1 MTAEQYA
8 RISAPFRTPGRT
20 RLLNL
25 LNRLL
30 TSLCYVLYPLLLL
43 FLALQRDARFF
54 RALII
59 PAIAF
64 VLLSVV
70 RKRINFPRPY
80 QVLEIQPLIHKDTK
94 GKSMPSRHVF
104 CVFMIAM
111 TYLWIVPPMGG
122 ILLAVGVLLAAVRV
136 IGGVHFPRDVL
147 AGAAVGI
154 LAGLLG
160 YWLL

>member
-8 RISAPFRTPGRT
+8 HISAPFRTPGRT
-20 RLLNL
+20 RLLNF

-30 TSLCYVLYPLLLL
+30 TGLCYVLYPLLLL
-43 FLALQRDARFF
+43 YLAIQWDTRIL
-54 RALII
+54 RALIT

-64 VLLSVV
+64 VLLSIV

-80 QVLEIQPLIHKDTK
+80 QVLEIRPLIHKDTK

-111 TYLWIVPPMGG
+111 TYLWILPQMG
-122 ILLAVGVLLAAVRV
+122 ILLLAVGVLLAAVRV

-154 LAGLLG
+154 AAGLLG

>member
-30 TSLCYVLYPLLLL
+30 TGLCYVLYPLLLL
-43 FLALQRDARFF
+43 YLAIQWDARIL

-64 VLLSVV
+64 VLLSIV

-80 QVLEIQPLIHKDTK
+80 QVLEIRPLIHKDTK

-111 TYLWIVPPMGG
+111 TYLWIVPRMG
-122 ILLAVGVLLAAVRV
+122 ILLLAVGVLLAAVRV

-147 AGAAVGI
+147 VGAAVGI
-154 LAGLLG
+154 AAGLLG

>member
-20 RLLNL
+20 RLLNI
-25 LNRLL
+25 LNRSL
-30 TSLCYVLYPLLLL
+30 TGLCYVLYPLLLVY
-43 FLALQRDARFF
+43 LAIQWDARIL

-64 VLLSVV
+64 VLLSIV

-80 QVLEIQPLIHKDTK
+80 QVLEIRPLIHKDTK

-111 TYLWIVPPMGG
+111 TYLWIVPRMG
-122 ILLAVGVLLAAVRV
+122 ILLLAVGVLLAAVRV

-147 AGAAVGI
+147 VGAAVGI
-154 LAGLLG
+154 AAGLLG